1 MKCISIETF
10 WISEKNWDSASYYCD
25 ILRWEILSYNEM
37 IYDINYIRI
46 IVFYLVEDG
55 DIIVISCGGRY
66 DLRSAVPC
74 KPAAISR
81 IMRDF
86 FSNSNQIEI
95 YFLAMVKLT
104 ECFTHFNFKISLLIH
119 TQSIIL
125 LTKEKLKDA
134 YVCCKWW
141 KYLFTKFSIFSLF
154 TANLFHDSG
163 PCIQNSRPE
172 FPKNWWKSATHI

>member
-1 MKCISIETF
+1 
-10 WISEKNWDSASYYCD
+10 
-25 ILRWEILSYNEM
+25 M

-95 YFLAMVKLT
+95 HFFGHGEN
-104 ECFTHFNFKISLLIH
+104 ECFTLFNFEISVLIH
-119 TQSIIL
+119 TQYIFFIDKGKIERRKCLLKMVKLSIHS
-125 LTKEKLKDA
+125 
-134 YVCCKWW
+134 
-141 KYLFTKFSIFSLF
+141 F
-154 TANLFHDSG
+154 
-163 PCIQNSRPE
+163 
-172 FPKNWWKSATHI
+172 

>member
-1 MKCISIETF
+1 
-10 WISEKNWDSASYYCD
+10 
-25 ILRWEILSYNEM
+25 M

-95 YFLAMVKLT
+95 HFFGTNVEIVKSSLT
-104 ECFTHFNFKISLLIH
+104 HLKKIAKLRK
-119 TQSIIL
+119 IIFV
-125 LTKEKLKDA
+125 EK
-134 YVCCKWW
+134 
-141 KYLFTKFSIFSLF
+141 
-154 TANLFHDSG
+154 
-163 PCIQNSRPE
+163 
-172 FPKNWWKSATHI
+172 